1 MKVLKKDYPWTIVIE
16 DKIGRTSGKMYQ
28 SISIGFTSV
37 KDKDA
42 KDSKDKY
49 KTEWLNFFDEKDLLK
64 LSSTA
69 ENAYQRLNYERE
81 KEKAARK
88 NAAPAQTQPVAQPT
102 QQPVAPAAQSP
113 DAYPELDDDP
123 FRL

>member
-1 MKVLKKDYPWTIVIE
+1 MVKLVKKDYPWTIVIE
-16 DKIGRTSGKMYQ
+16 DKVGKTSGKLYQ

-37 KDKDA
+37 KDKNA
-42 KDSKDKY
+42 KDNKDKY
-49 KTEWLNFFDEKDLLK
+49 KTDWLNFFDEKDLLK

-69 ENAYQRLNYERE
+69 ENAYQRLNFERE

-88 NAAPAQTQPVAQPT
+88 DAAPAPAQQPAPQPVAQPT
-102 QQPVAPAAQSP
+102 PAAN
-113 DAYPELDDDP
+113 AYPELDDDP